1 MLNKII
7 AFSIKNK
14 LVVGF
19 FTLLLIVWG
28 AWSATKLPIDALP
41 DITNN
46 QVQIITVTPTLAT
59 QEVEQFVTYPI
70 EKSLA
75 NLPDLVEMRSVSRF
89 GLSVITVVFEEKVDI
104 YFARQQINEKL
115 KEAEEELPEGLGK
128 PELGPVST
136 GLGEIYQYALHPTE
150 GAEDKYSAKE
160 LRTMQDWIVARQ
172 LYGTPGV
179 AEVNSFG
186 GYLKQYEV
194 AIDPNRL
201 RAMGVSINDIFEALK
216 RNNQNTGG
224 AYIDKKPNAYFIR
237 GIGLITSIE
246 DIKKIP
252 IPTNGDVPLFIGDVA
267 TVDFGHATRYGAF
280 TFNGEKEAV
289 GGMVMMLKGANT
301 AEVVKNVKDKIEVI
315 QNSLPDDIIIEPFLD
330 RTDLINRAIRTV
342 ETNLVEGALIV
353 VFVLVLFLG
362 NLRAGLIVASAIPL
376 SLLFALGM
384 MRVFGV
390 SANLMSLGAIDFGLI
405 VDGAVIIVEATMHHL
420 GLRKNRD
427 PLTQQQMDHEVYL
440 SASKIRKSAAFGEII
455 ILIVYLPILT
465 LVGIEGKMFKPMAQ
479 TVGFA
484 ILGAFLLSFT
494 YIPMISA
501 LFLSK
506 KVSDKRTFSDK
517 MMAYLQKLY
526 MPVIK
531 KAIRLKYI
539 VVVIAT
545 SIFIFCLFLFSRLGG
560 EFIPQLQEGDFA
572 LHCILP
578 QGSSLSQ
585 SIETSMQAQRILK
598 TFPEVK
604 TVVGKTGS
612 AEIPTDPMP
621 LETTDLIVTLKPKK
635 EWADQKSYE
644 QLASEMMEKLE
655 VIPGVFFEVSQ
666 PIQMRFNELMTG
678 VRQDVAVKIFGEN
691 VDTLASLA
699 PKVAAIIQSVEGATD
714 PGIERVSGLPQIN
727 VDYDRN
733 RMANYR
739 LTVDEVNQSL
749 RTAFAG
755 EKAGVVFED
764 ERKFDLVVRLDSVHR
779 SSIDD
784 VGNLLISIPSGN
796 QIPLSQVANVS
807 LKEGPAQ
814 ITREDGQRRIVVG
827 FNVQDRDVESVVED
841 IQNKLQESDLLP
853 QGYYY
858 TYGGN
863 FQNLK
868 EASDRLMI
876 AVPLALLLIFALLY
890 FTFHSVTQ
898 ALLIFTA
905 IPLSAIGGVLA
916 LMVRGMPFSISAGVG
931 FIALFGVAVL
941 NGIVLIATFNQ
952 LEKDGFTNILH
963 RVLKGTKIRLR
974 PVLMTASVASL
985 GFLPMALSQ
994 GAGAEVQRPLAT
1006 VVIGGLITATLLT
1019 LIVIPCLY
1027 LIFSGKKRIKMNPK
1041 LLIGLIVSLCTF
1053 SLPTLAQQTPK
1064 RLTLQAAIDTALTAN
1079 LQFTIN
1085 DAKTQKAGF
1094 DVKASS
1100 QLAHTGFF
1108 IENDDYR
1115 PGDNG
1120 ELKIGISQ
1128 DIQWPGLYAA
1138 RKDYYNQ
1145 QLKSIQLDRE
1155 VLEATIKRDVRQ
1167 AYYELWY
1174 FQDKGKL
1181 LVQLDSIFT
1190 EAFQA
1195 AKLRH
1200 STGEVAEME
1209 MIAAEVKMNEMKA
1222 FRKQNDQD
1230 IALLQQQLMV
1240 LLNKDERFVV
1250 IDQPL
1255 EKIQLVANPSTGI
1268 HPTIAVQQQNTKIAE
1283 SEIKIQRNTNMPD
1296 FSVRAF
1302 SQKLY
1307 GVDNPLS
1314 GFSVT
1319 VGVPLF
1325 GAKAAKNRVRA
1336 AEAQSDVEK
1345 QTLDYQVIT
1354 LKSRQEQAYAEMQKQ
1369 LAMVQ
1374 FYEDSGLR
1382 QAKQIISSSSLSYRS
1397 GEIGFSEYSEFLT
1410 QAVSLRESY
1419 LKALNA
1425 YNQARINYL
1434 YFINQ

>member
-280 TFNGEKEAV
+280 TYNGEKEAV

-301 AEVVKNVKDKIEVI
+301 AEVVKNVKEKIELI
-315 QNSLPDDIIIEPFLD
+315 QKSLPDDIVIDPFLD
-330 RTDLINRAIRTV
+330 RTDLIDRAIRTV

-484 ILGAFLLSFT
+484 ILGAFILSFT

-506 KVSDKRTFSDK
+506 TVSDKLTFSDK

-531 KAIRLKYI
+531 KVIRIKYI

-545 SIFIFCLFLFSRLGG
+545 SIFIFSLLLFSRLGG

-585 SIETSMQAQRILK
+585 SIETSMQAQRILR
-598 TFPEVK
+598 TFAEVK

-621 LETTDLIVTLKPKK
+621 LETSDLIVTLKPKK
-635 EWADQKSYE
+635 EWAENKSYE

-733 RMANYR
+733 RMASYR

-1027 LIFSGKKRIKMNPK
+1027 LIFSGKKKITMNPK
-1041 LLIGLIVSLCTF
+1041 MLIALVVSLCIFT
-1053 SLPTLAQQTPK
+1053 LPALAQQTPK

-1085 DAKTQKAGF
+1085 DAETKKAGF

-1108 IENDDYR
+1108 VENDDYR

-1128 DIQWPGLYAA
+1128 DIHWPGLYAA
-1138 RKDYYNQ
+1138 RKEYYNQ
-1145 QLKSIQLDRE
+1145 QLKSIQLDKE
-1155 VLEATIKRDVRQ
+1155 VLTATIKRDVRQ

-1174 FQDKGKL
+1174 FQDKEKL
-1181 LVQLDSIFT
+1181 LIQLDSIFT

-1195 AKLRH
+1195 AKLRY

-1209 MIAAEVKMNEMKA
+1209 MIAAEVKMNEMQA

-1255 EKIQLVANPSTGI
+1255 EKIHLAANPSSGI
-1268 HPTIAVQQQNTKIAE
+1268 HPTIAIQQQNTKIAE
-1283 SEIKIQRNTNMPD
+1283 SEIKMQRNTNMPD
-1296 FSVRAF
+1296 FSVSAF

-1319 VGVPLF
+1319 MGIPLF

-1336 AEAQSDVEK
+1336 AEAQKDVEK
-1345 QTLDYQVIT
+1345 QKLDYQVIT
-1354 LKSRQEQAYAEMQKQ
+1354 LKSRQEQAYSEMQKQ

-1382 QAKQIISSSSLSYRS
+1382 QAKQIITSSSLSYRS
-1397 GEIGFSEYSEFLT
+1397 GEIGFSEFSEFLT
-1410 QAVSLRESY
+1410 QAVSLRQSY
-1419 LKALNA
+1419 LTALNA
-1425 YNQARINYL
+1425 YNQAQIDYL